1 MPISVNENAFLIVK
15 QMIARKDELQLNVS
29 KSSKGATVIDAG
41 VAARGGYTAG
51 LMITR
56 ICMGGLSEVNLS
68 SQSYGDIDLPAI
80 SVSTDQ
86 PPISTL
92 AAQFAGW
99 EIKSGD
105 YFGMGSGPAR
115 ALALKPKDIYT
126 QIDYED
132 QAEHAVLV
140 LESEKLPS
148 EDALACVASECGVK
162 LKNTYVIVTP
172 TNSVAGSVQISGRIV
187 EIGIFK
193 LRKLGLDPKTI
204 LYGFG
209 SAPIAS
215 LHPKST
221 KSMGR
226 TNDVLYYG
234 GTTYYTLTHEDDEKL
249 KEIVAKAPS
258 ATAAEYGRPF
268 YEIFK
273 DSGFNFYKIDENLFA
288 PAVVS
293 VNNVNTGMTL
303 RSGRMNNEVLKEALG
318 MPAT

>member
-1 MPISVNENAFLIVK
+1 MPISVNENALLIIK
-15 QMIARKDELQLNVS
+15 EMIARKDELQLHV
-29 KSSKGATVIDAG
+29 KKLPKGATIIDAG
-41 VAARGGYTAG
+41 IAARGGYAAG
-51 LMITR
+51 LMTTR
-56 ICMGGLSEVNLS
+56 VCMGGLSEVSLS
-68 SQSYGDIDLPAI
+68 SQSYGGLDLPTI

-99 EIKSGD
+99 EIKVGD

-115 ALALKPKDIYT
+115 ALALKPKDIYS
-126 QIDYED
+126 QIQYKDEAD
-132 QAEHAVLV
+132 QAVIV
-140 LESEKLPS
+140 LESDKLPS
-148 EDALACVASECGVK
+148 DDAIAHIASECGVK
-162 LKNTYVIVTP
+162 PAKTYAIVTP
-172 TNSVAGSVQISGRIV
+172 TNSIAGSVQISGRIV

-215 LHPKST
+215 LHPKSARA
-221 KSMGR
+221 MGR

-234 GTTYYTLTHEDDEKL
+234 GITYYTITYDDDEKL

-258 ATAAEYGRPF
+258 ATAAGYGKPF

-273 DSGFNFYKIDENLFA
+273 ASGFDFYKIDENLFA

-293 VNNVNTGMTL
+293 VNNIKTGQTL
-303 RSGRMNNEVLKEALG
+303 RSGRMNYEVLKETLG
-318 MPAT
+318 MAAV